1 MADTQARLCLN
12 IISAL
17 EEYIAMLYLDPCSMT
32 GVVGVGLN
40 GDLVASASGLCVNS
54 GHGTQNIIIYA
65 SICTAIKNYLCS
77 ISNGVKYLMSNYNK
91 VQNQIKLLEIK
102 LNKFK
107 LYEQEIRSTDSQN
120 TIRID
125 DCVNSQF
132 KLTEMIAYWRA
143 KLPS

>member
-1 MADTQARLCLN
+1 
-12 IISAL
+12 
-17 EEYIAMLYLDPCSMT
+17 
-32 GVVGVGLN
+32 
-40 GDLVASASGLCVNS
+40 
-54 GHGTQNIIIYA
+54 
-65 SICTAIKNYLCS
+65 
-77 ISNGVKYLMSNYNK
+77 MSNYNK

-107 LYEQEIRSTDSQN
+107 LYEQEIRSTDPHN